1 MVDRVRPLKWERP
14 STGGTQT
21 DTSPTSNDPNEDY
34 PDVRGVAIQNDT
46 SNDEVVILSRD
57 SSNNM
62 TFKDG
67 VVTGVKTLTEL
78 LSGSG
83 GITESSHRVLD
94 QLVHALDENYFE
106 EYTRVGNKVT
116 NITVWTSAAKTLKIR
131 EEQYTY
137 SGNRV
142 TQEVDIQYDGVGTE
156 VERLTLTYN
165 YTGSL
170 ILSVTCV
177 RT

>member
-1 MVDRVRPLKWERP
+1 
-14 STGGTQT
+14 
-21 DTSPTSNDPNEDY
+21 
-34 PDVRGVAIQNDT
+34 
-46 SNDEVVILSRD
+46 
-57 SSNNM
+57 M